1 MVQNLVALTLQERSN
16 ETSNRRSEKVSQH
29 SLYDF
34 ERSYRMNS
42 PKTIIE
48 EPKGSASDRKR
59 PSMSRKISESRS
71 EGRIWS
77 STSRD
82 CDVQVSPTEGR
93 EQYHTRIRTRS
104 KILNRTVSKL
114 VTLTPC
120 VCKSFKLLQATIL
133 HVNLS
138 EKLFYDILK
147 QSSQ

>member
-1 MVQNLVALTLQERSN
+1 MLQKTNETTVVQNLVALTLQERSN

-48 EPKGSASDRKR
+48 EPQGSASDRKR

-93 EQYHTRIRTRS
+93 EHHTRIRTRS
-104 KILNRTVSKL
+104 KFVNRTVSKL
-114 VTLTPC
+114 VTLKPC
-120 VCKSFKLLQATIL
+120 VCKSYCRQQYYMSI
-133 HVNLS
+133 
-138 EKLFYDILK
+138 
-147 QSSQ
+147 